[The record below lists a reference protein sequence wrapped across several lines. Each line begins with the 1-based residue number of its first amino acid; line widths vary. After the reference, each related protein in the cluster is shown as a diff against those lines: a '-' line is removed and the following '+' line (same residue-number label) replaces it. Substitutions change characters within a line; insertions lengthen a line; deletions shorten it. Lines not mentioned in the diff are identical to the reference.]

1 MSGHSA
7 TIKVRVQPKASR
19 DQVVGFSGDTLRLR
33 VTAPPKAGKANQ
45 AVIALLSDALGI
57 AKFRVR
63 IIRGRSSRDKLVSI
77 ASLTGEQVLLRLAP
91 ALE

>member
-1 MSGHSA
+1 MQHEFL
-7 TIKVRVQPKASR
+7 P
-19 DQVVGFSGDTLRLR
+19 TLRIFLR
-33 VTAPPKAGKANQ
+33 VTAPPEAGKANQ
-45 AVIALLSDALGI
+45 AVIALLSNTLGI

-77 ASLTGEQVLLRLAP
+77 ASLTTEQVFLRLAP